1 MRRRN
6 FVARRPS
13 AMAFALLPTAAMARP
28 RPILSLEFFAPKTPE
43 GASRLRLLWAGLGA
57 LAPAYFSV
65 TCATDEAGPERTL
78 RTVGELRAHFGPA
91 LDIAPHLTCVGS
103 TRERVRRLLDAYRG
117 LDVRHLVLIRGDLP
131 PGMREWAGDF
141 PHAGDLVAFVR
152 RETGDQLRI
161 EVAAH
166 PEVHPDAPSADADL
180 ASFKRKAEA
189 GASSALTQYFY
200 NADAYV
206 HFVES
211 CARLGVTLP
220 IVPGIM
226 PITNFERLARFSAA
240 AGVEIPRWLRKRLE
254 GLAPDPHALQ
264 AFGADVVTR
273 LCQRLLEL
281 GAPGLHFYTMNSAE
295 PVRTIWT
302 RLGLG

>member
-1 MRRRN
+1 
-6 FVARRPS
+6 
-13 AMAFALLPTAAMARP
+13 MAGA
-28 RPILSLEFFAPKTPE
+28 RPILSLEFFPPRTPE
-43 GASRLRLLWAGLGA
+43 GSSRLWLLSADLGA

-65 TCATDEAGPERTL
+65 TCAPDAGGPDRTL
-78 RTVGELRAHFGPA
+78 GTVRELRAHLGSA
-91 LDIAPHLTCVGS
+91 VDLAPHLTCVGAS
-103 TRERVRRLLDAYRG
+103 RDSVRRLLGAYRS

-141 PHAGDLVAFVR
+141 PHASDLVAFVR
-152 RETGDQLRI
+152 REAGDQLRI

-166 PEVHPDAPSADADL
+166 PEFHPDAPAADVDL
-180 ASFKRKAEA
+180 ASFKRKADA

-211 CARLGVTLP
+211 CARLGVALP

-254 GLAPDPHALQ
+254 ALADDPDSLR

-302 RLGLG
+302 RLGLGR